1 MTAKPTRRLD
11 EVRVIVVS
19 ETQHQ
24 RIAFSDTVR
33 SCGLT
38 LVDCIT
44 CEQVTQKYAQSDAD
58 IWLIDSSYDYKMIA
72 AIEASKPDTVLVGF
86 DTAPFLN
93 ESQRYAKW
101 QRRLK
106 RKLANMLDMPEIIGS
121 KRFEASNRSWQFVV
135 LLGASM
141 GGPSAI
147 KSFLDHLS
155 TELPICILLAHHF
168 NDKMIHTLPRI
179 LNRHNEWRCQVI
191 TTTQM
196 LQPGQCLIAPVDKK
210 IVCDSN
216 GRVILAEQGWE
227 GEYKPAIGTLLKNTS
242 DVFGADL
249 ISIIFSGMG
258 VDGSQHLEQIQE
270 NNSQLW
276 AQDPDDSACAS
287 QPKAIIDSGYCQFV
301 GTPAQ
306 LAQHLTDYVTEHRH
320 SE

>member
-1 MTAKPTRRLD
+1 MTATNGRRL
-11 EVRVIVVS
+11 EELKVIVVS

-33 SCGLT
+33 SCDLT
-38 LVDCIT
+38 LIDCIT
-44 CEQVTQKYAQSDAD
+44 REQVTRKHYQSDAN
-58 IWLIDSSYDYKMIA
+58 IWLIDSNYDPQMIA
-72 AIEASKPDTVLVGF
+72 SIEASQPDTILIGF

-93 ESQRYAKW
+93 ETQRYAKW

-106 RKLANMLDMPEIIGS
+106 RKLAHMLNIPEIMGA
-121 KRFEASNRSWQFVV
+121 KRFEASNRSWQYVV
-135 LLGASM
+135 FLGASM

-147 KSFLDHLS
+147 KSFLDNLS

-168 NDKMIHTLPRI
+168 NNKMIHTLPRI
-179 LNRHNEWRCQVI
+179 LNRHNDWRCQVI

-196 LQPGQCLIAPVDKK
+196 LQPGQCLIAPIDKK

-216 GRVILAEQGWE
+216 GRVILCDEPWA

-242 DVFGADL
+242 DVFGPDL

-258 VDGSQHLEQIQE
+258 KDGSQYLEQIQE
-270 NNSQLW
+270 NHSQLW

-287 QPKAIIDSGYCQFV
+287 QPKAIIDSGYCQFI
-301 GTPAQ
+301 GTPEQ
-306 LAQHLTDYVTEHRH
+306 LASQLTDYVTEHMY